1 MLNIYSV
8 FAVLCLASAFMNDL
22 KHSERLGKS
31 KGNHEVTIF
40 RLTAMLACRILRSPE
55 ALLSYKLGSGSASAG
70 LAGAA
75 LLVILA
81 SCQSYNTRLVIETD
95 GSYVR
100 LPDNS
105 TKTVVWGTHPEAV
118 KSLKTWLL
126 KQRIT
131 LIDDVKFNQIA
142 SEKGFSLPISNAD
155 VLKVAKISGTK
166 QVIFVEADVSASKG
180 FLGWPPIYNASLF
193 IRALNAETGEID
205 WSGKARSTQAFTNLT
220 EGIHQLTCQ
229 ALATAWGLRQPG
241 AATDHSICLSGQNV
255 MVLPEAPTARY
266 ILAMAKAF
274 RTVYA
279 KQIVAQA
286 ARSNVKPDE
295 NWTKD
300 EHTIM
305 LPAQF
310 LKAAGRELEDFELS
324 LIGLTPIYK
333 ENFPKTKAEE
343 DALKKL
349 VANPVTGVL
358 TFEDGNQFKGL
369 SADLAIA
376 DSCVACHNAHPT
388 SPKKDFKK
396 GDVMGAIV
404 VRFNK

>member
-1 MLNIYSV
+1 MLY
-8 FAVLCLASAFMNDL
+8 
-22 KHSERLGKS
+22 K
-31 KGNHEVTIF
+31 
-40 RLTAMLACRILRSPE
+40 LRSV
-55 ALLSYKLGSGSASAG
+55 SASAG

-81 SCQSYNTRLVIETD
+81 SCQIPNKPLVTETD

-100 LPDNS
+100 LPDKS
-105 TKTVVWGTHPEAV
+105 IKAVVWGNNPDAV
-118 KSLKTWLL
+118 KSLKAWLL

-131 LIDDVKFNQIA
+131 LVDDVKINQIA
-142 SEKGFSLPISNAD
+142 NDTHMSQSMSSAD
-155 VLKVAKISGTK
+155 VLKLAKIAGIK
-166 QVIFVEADVSASKG
+166 QVIFVDTNVSASEAT
-180 FLGWPPIYNASLF
+180 PIGSFFGQPSVYNASLF
-193 IRALNAETGEID
+193 IRALNVESGEID
-205 WSGKARSTQAFTNLT
+205 WTGKALSTQPFTNLP
-220 EGIHQLTCQ
+220 EGIHQLACH
-229 ALATAWGLRQPG
+229 ALATAWGLQKPG
-241 AATDHSICLSGQNV
+241 TATAASVCLPGQGV
-255 MVLPEAPTARY
+255 MVITEPATARY
-266 ILAMAKAF
+266 ILATAKAF

-279 KQIVAQA
+279 KQIAAQA

-295 NWTKD
+295 DWTKD
-300 EHTIM
+300 DHAIM

-349 VANPVTGVL
+349 MANPATEVL

-369 SADLAIA
+369 SADIAIA

>member
-1 MLNIYSV
+1 M
-8 FAVLCLASAFMNDL
+8 
-22 KHSERLGKS
+22 
-31 KGNHEVTIF
+31 TIF
-40 RLTAMLACRILRSPE
+40 RFTAMLACRIFRSPE
-55 ALLSYKLGSGSASAG
+55 ALLFYKLGSGSASAG
-70 LAGAA
+70 LAAAA

-81 SCQSYNTRLVIETD
+81 NCQSYKTPLVAETD
-95 GSYVR
+95 GSYIR

-126 KQRIT
+126 KKRIT
-131 LIDDVKFNQIA
+131 LVDDVKMNQLANEI
-142 SEKGFSLPISNAD
+142 GLHPPISNAD
-155 VLKVAKISGTK
+155 VLKLAKIAGTK
-166 QVIFVEADVSASKG
+166 QVIFVDADVSALQASEIG
-180 FLGWPPIYNASLF
+180 SFFGQTPIYKASLF

-205 WSGKARSTQAFTNLT
+205 WNGKAMSTQTFTNLT
-220 EGIHQLTCQ
+220 EGIDQLTCH

-241 AATDHSICLSGQNV
+241 TATAPSICVPGQNV
-255 MVLPEAPTARY
+255 MVFAEPATARY
-266 ILAMAKAF
+266 ILATAKAF

-286 ARSNVKPDE
+286 ARSSVKPDE
-295 NWTKD
+295 NWTRD
-300 EHTIM
+300 DHGIM

-310 LKAAGRELEDFELS
+310 LKAAGRELEDFELT

-333 ENFPKTKAEE
+333 ENLPKTKAEE

-349 VANPVTGVL
+349 LANPATEFL

-369 SADLAIA
+369 AADLAIA

-388 SPKKDFKK
+388 SPKKDFKR
-396 GDVMGAIV
+396 GDVMGALV

>member
-1 MLNIYSV
+1 LLYKFGSG
-8 FAVLCLASAFMNDL
+8 AASA
-22 KHSERLGKS
+22 
-31 KGNHEVTIF
+31 V
-40 RLTAMLACRILRSPE
+40 
-55 ALLSYKLGSGSASAG
+55 

-75 LLVILA
+75 LLVTIA
-81 SCQSYNTRLVIETD
+81 SCQSYDTQLVTDTD

-100 LPDNS
+100 LPDSS
-105 TKTVVWGTHPEAV
+105 TKAVVWGTHSEAV

-131 LIDDVKFNQIA
+131 LVDEVKMNQIA
-142 SEKGFSLPISNAD
+142 SENGLRLPLSNPD
-155 VLKVAKISGTK
+155 LLKLAKITGTK
-166 QVIFVEADVSASKG
+166 QVIFVDADVSTLKSTEMATVFG
-180 FLGWPPIYNASLF
+180 QPPIVYNASLF
-193 IRALNAETGEID
+193 ISAVDTETGEID
-205 WSGKARSTQAFTNLT
+205 WSGKARSTQPFTNAT

-241 AATDHSICLSGQNV
+241 TGTPPSICLPGQNV
-255 MVLPEAPTARY
+255 MVVTEPPARY
-266 ILAMAKAF
+266 ILAIAKAF

-295 NWTKD
+295 NWTKND
-300 EHTIM
+300 HGIM

-310 LKAAGRELEDFELS
+310 LKAAGRELDDFELS

-333 ENFPKTKAEE
+333 ENLPKTKAEE

-349 VANPVTGVL
+349 VANPATGVL
-358 TFEDGNQFKGL
+358 TFDDGNQFKGL
-369 SADLAIA
+369 VADLAIA

-388 SPKKDFKK
+388 SPKRDFKK